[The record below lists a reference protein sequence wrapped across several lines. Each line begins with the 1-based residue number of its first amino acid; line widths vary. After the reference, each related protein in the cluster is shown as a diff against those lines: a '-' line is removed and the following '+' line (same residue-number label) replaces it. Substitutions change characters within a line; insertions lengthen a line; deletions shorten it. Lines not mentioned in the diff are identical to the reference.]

1 MSLFS
6 GLRQKKKKKKTYH
19 TDREAK
25 SSRTVPIFVL
35 EWSPNPLRSSLA
47 HSNWGDTLLM
57 RRVVVGIGGWW
68 SCAQPGVKPPPDS
81 AMSLPHS
88 RFFLSAG
95 FFLTLKESSR
105 CCCKG
110 SDFSLASPGFC
121 TNPVHQ
127 IIRKGW
133 SQIPELDFP
142 SATIFFFFQV
152 CLSYI
157 FTQKCF
163 YHPAFPPQVVKVF
176 PQESNK
182 FWVSRALFLPATS
195 DAVFSSSGQKCWAT
209 AVRPQSSLTQVT
221 AHFLFLLLWSVFF
234 AGAPCYRSFS
244 CPRG

>member
-142 SATIFFFFQV
+142 SATIFFFFSSLFVLYIYPKMFLSPCLPSSGCQGFSSGVQQV
-152 CLSYI
+152 LSLSCSFSSCHLWCGFLI
-157 FTQKCF
+157 QWPKVLSHSCPTTVLSHTGHC
-163 YHPAFPPQVVKVF
+163 PLPLPVIVVSLLRWCSLL
-176 PQESNK
+176 PL
-182 FWVSRALFLPATS
+182 LFLS
-195 DAVFSSSGQKCWAT
+195 
-209 AVRPQSSLTQVT
+209 
-221 AHFLFLLLWSVFF
+221 
-234 AGAPCYRSFS
+234 
-244 CPRG
+244 